1 MEPIGK
7 LIYKT
12 QVSNLPTSLPVYF
25 YGLPDGKVYLIYS
38 RFYAVNFSNSD
49 LEFVLAVHKEFNFDY
64 EKEELYSVVLN
75 DIIPPTFYKIVDKP
89 DLKIKIIKVYRN
101 LNSYSDA
108 TEKLFKKALKN
119 SKKAE
124 KRFEILP

>member
-12 QVSNLPTSLPVYF
+12 QASNLPTSLPVYF

-38 RFYAVNFSNSD
+38 RFYEVNFSNTD
-49 LEFVLAVHKEFNFDY
+49 LEFVLAVHKEYTYNF
-64 EKEELYSVVLN
+64 EKEELYSVVLK
-75 DIIPPTFYKIVDKP
+75 DVIPPELYKIVDKP
-89 DLKIKIIKVYRN
+89 DLRIKIIKVYRN

-108 TEKLFKKALKN
+108 AAKLYKKALKKSRKAGKSVEMN
-119 SKKAE
+119 S
-124 KRFEILP
+124 